1 MRIEFKIA
9 SGTEWVHCTATVT
22 SPETE
27 VAAPV
32 GWPTPTITWVSVA
45 DVKRVDGAPLDG
57 VIERIE
63 ARRIVRVLTKE
74 DS

>member
-45 DVKRVDGAPLDG
+45 DVKREDDAPLDG